1 MKRVKPGMSSARL
14 GDLWVFNA
22 IEKSRD
28 ARVDEVAKELTEVLC
43 ERSRLHRGDRASHAD
58 DGQRR

>member
-1 MKRVKPGMSSARL
+1 MSSARL
-14 GDLWVFNA
+14 GDLWVFNS

-28 ARVDEVAKELTEVLC
+28 AGIDEVAKEVTEVPC
-43 ERSRLHRGDRASHAD
+43 ERSRRHRADRASHAD

>member
-1 MKRVKPGMSSARL
+1 MSSARL
-14 GDLWVFNA
+14 GDLWVFNF

-28 ARVDEVAKELTEVLC
+28 AGIEVAKEVTELLC
-43 ERSRLHRGDRASHAD
+43 ERSRLYRADRASHAD

>member
-1 MKRVKPGMSSARL
+1 MLSARL
-14 GDLWVFNA
+14 GDRWVFNF

-28 ARVDEVAKELTEVLC
+28 AGIDEVAKAVTEVLC
-43 ERSRLHRGDRASHAD
+43 ERSRLYRADRASHAD